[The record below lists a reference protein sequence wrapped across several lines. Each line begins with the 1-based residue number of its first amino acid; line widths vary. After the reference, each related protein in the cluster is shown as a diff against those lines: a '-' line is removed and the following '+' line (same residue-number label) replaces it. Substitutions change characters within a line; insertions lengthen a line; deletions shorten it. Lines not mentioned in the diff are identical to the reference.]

1 MPNPKRKILF
11 HYYLESDRGL
21 DCYFYLACVVPC
33 HAAEEVCF
41 PLECCKHCLKVYR
54 LLVVIMSNVPN
65 SLFYSHTQYQPVSQI
80 SCLDRFYILLPWQG
94 QKGGGF
100 SSPLCG
106 VQRDP
111 QAQMG
116 ILPCKMLCHRDT
128 GNWSLRAYAYKRPN
142 LSFSLFF
149 SLASLQCCFL
159 GFIIIFAFQSLTT
172 SLMLIIG
179 CQSDLQLLQAG
190 DKQSRC
196 FVDPYNP
203 DINSTVV
210 CDSGQMIPHF

>member
-1 MPNPKRKILF
+1 MKICSAFFFFILRSKFALPIPSAVAPGVFFGGYLYMPNPKRKILF

-111 QAQMG
+111 
-116 ILPCKMLCHRDT
+116 
-128 GNWSLRAYAYKRPN
+128 
-142 LSFSLFF
+142 
-149 SLASLQCCFL
+149 
-159 GFIIIFAFQSLTT
+159 
-172 SLMLIIG
+172 
-179 CQSDLQLLQAG
+179 
-190 DKQSRC
+190 
-196 FVDPYNP
+196 
-203 DINSTVV
+203 
-210 CDSGQMIPHF
+210 